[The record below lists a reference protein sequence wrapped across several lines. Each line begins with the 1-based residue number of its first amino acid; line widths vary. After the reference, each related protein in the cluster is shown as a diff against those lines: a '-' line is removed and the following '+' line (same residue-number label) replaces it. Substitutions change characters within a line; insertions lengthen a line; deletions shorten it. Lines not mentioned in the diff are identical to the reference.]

1 MRVGIDVGGT
11 HTDAVLM
18 DQTTVVAEIKTA
30 TTHDVTGGVVTA
42 LRRLLAAGQ
51 VDRARITAVMI
62 GTTHFTNALV
72 TGRGLAPT
80 AVVRLALPATA
91 ALPPLVDWPHRL
103 LTAIRPSVHLCDG
116 GHEFDGRPISPLNP
130 EQLKRVAAA
139 IEASGIRSVAVS
151 SVFSPVNT
159 ELEEQAAAIL
169 RAELPYLHISLSHQ
183 IGRVGLVERENA
195 TVVNACLRD
204 LADDIVEAFEQA
216 LRTVGVAAPLFLSQ
230 NDGTLM
236 DADHCRRYP
245 VATFASGPTNSM
257 RGAAFL
263 ADRADCA
270 VVDIGGTTTDVGV
283 LTGGYPRA
291 AIGEVDIG
299 GVRTNFRM
307 PDVLSI
313 GLGGGSH
320 VTHALGYRP
329 GMEYGPNRQQG
340 WGSDG
345 RGEADRQGGADS
357 RGEADRNG
365 GADRRGGRDR
375 HGGSD
380 GYGGSGRQG
389 GRDRHGGSDGY
400 GGSGR
405 QGGAD
410 RQASRDGLAVG
421 PQSVGYQLTEQALVF
436 GGSVLTATDLAVA
449 AGLADI
455 GDPALV
461 RHLDPDLV
469 RRGIDWMAAR
479 VADLVERMRV
489 SAAPLPVIIV
499 GGGSVLMPAELPGIP
514 SVHRPEHHAVAN
526 AIGAAIGQIGGDVD
540 RLFAI
545 TATHTREDVLD
556 QARTEAVERAVA
568 AGAARD
574 TVDVVEIDEVHVGYL
589 PGNAVRVR
597 VKAVGDLDLARHSRT
612 EEEPQWVTP

>member
-18 DQTTVVAEIKTA
+18 DRTTVVAEIKTA
-30 TTHDVTGGVVTA
+30 TTPDVTGGVVTA
-42 LRRLLAAGQ
+42 LQRLLAAGR

-116 GHEFDGRPISPLNP
+116 GHEFDGRPISPLDP
-130 EQLKRVAAA
+130 DQLKRVAAA
-139 IEASGIRSVAVS
+139 IEASGVRSVAVS
-151 SVFSPVNT
+151 SVFSPVNA
-159 ELEEQAAAIL
+159 ELEERAAAIL

-236 DADHCRRYP
+236 DAGHCRRYP

-263 ADRADCA
+263 ADQADCA

-291 AIGEVDIG
+291 ATGEVDIG

-313 GLGGGSH
+313 GLGGGSR
-320 VTHALGYRP
+320 VTHALGIRP
-329 GMEYGPNRQQG
+329 GTERGP
-340 WGSDG
+340 
-345 RGEADRQGGADS
+345 
-357 RGEADRNG
+357 
-365 GADRRGGRDR
+365 GGRHGRDGDR
-375 HGGSD
+375 HGGV
-380 GYGGSGRQG
+380 GESGN
-389 GRDRHGGSDGY
+389 
-400 GGSGR
+400 
-405 QGGAD
+405 
-410 RQASRDGLAVG
+410 RDGLQVG

-469 RRGIDWMAAR
+469 RRGIAWMAAR

-499 GGGSVLMPAELPGIP
+499 GGGSVLMPPELPGIP

-597 VKAVGDLDLARHSRT
+597 VKAVGDLDLARHTRT
-612 EEEPQWVTP
+612 EEEPLWVTP

>member
-18 DQTTVVAEIKTA
+18 DQTTVKAEIKTA
-30 TTHDVTGGVVTA
+30 TTRDVTSGIVTA
-42 LRRLLAAGQ
+42 LRRLLAAAG

-72 TGRGLAPT
+72 TGRGLAST

-91 ALPPLVDWPHRL
+91 ALPPLVDWPRRL

-116 GHEFDGRPISPLNP
+116 GHEFDGRPISPLDP
-130 EQLKRVAAA
+130 GQLSRVAAT
-139 IEASGIRSVAVS
+139 IEALGIRSVAIS

-159 ELEEQAAAIL
+159 ELEERAAAIL
-169 RAELPYLHISLSHQ
+169 HAELPHLHISLSHQ

-204 LADDIVEAFEQA
+204 LADDIVGAFGRA

-236 DADHCRRYP
+236 DAEHCRRYP

-263 ADRADCA
+263 AEQADCA

-291 AIGEVDIG
+291 ATGEVDIG

-313 GLGGGSH
+313 GLGGGSR
-320 VTHALGYRP
+320 VTHGSGP
-329 GMEYGPNRQQG
+329 GGAGLPR
-340 WGSDG
+340 G
-345 RGEADRQGGADS
+345 RG
-357 RGEADRNG
+357 
-365 GADRRGGRDR
+365 
-375 HGGSD
+375 
-380 GYGGSGRQG
+380 
-389 GRDRHGGSDGY
+389 
-400 GGSGR
+400 
-405 QGGAD
+405 
-410 RQASRDGLAVG
+410 GLEVG
-421 PQSVGYQLTEQALVF
+421 PDSVGYELTEQALVF

-461 RHLDPDLV
+461 RHLDRDLV
-469 RRGIDWMAAR
+469 RCGIDWMAAR

-489 SAAPLPVIIV
+489 SAAPLPVIVV
-499 GGGSVLMPAELPGIP
+499 GGGSVLMPPELPGIP

-545 TATHTREDVLD
+545 TPTHTREDVLD
-556 QARTEAVERAVA
+556 QARTEAVERAVS

-574 TVDVVEIDEVHVGYL
+574 TVEVVEIDEVHVGYL

-597 VKAVGDLDLARHSRT
+597 VKAVGDLDLARRTPT
-612 EEEPQWVTP
+612 EEEPQWVTT

>member
-42 LRRLLAAGQ
+42 LRRLLAAGR

-116 GHEFDGRPISPLNP
+116 GHEFDGRPISPLDP

-159 ELEEQAAAIL
+159 ELEERAADIL

-236 DADHCRRYP
+236 DAGHCRRYP

-291 AIGEVDIG
+291 ATGEVDIG

-313 GLGGGSH
+313 GLGGGSR
-320 VTHALGYRP
+320 VTHALGVRP
-329 GMEYGPNRQQG
+329 DMEHGPGRRQG
-340 WGSDG
+340 RGSDG
-345 RGEADRQGGADS
+345 HGGSDRHGGPD
-357 RGEADRNG
+357 GYG
-365 GADRRGGRDR
+365 GADRRT
-375 HGGSD
+375 S
-380 GYGGSGRQG
+380 Q
-389 GRDRHGGSDGY
+389 
-400 GGSGR
+400 
-405 QGGAD
+405 
-410 RQASRDGLAVG
+410 DGLAVG

-469 RRGIDWMAAR
+469 RRGVAWMAAR

-499 GGGSVLMPAELPGIP
+499 GGGSVLMPPELPGIP

-597 VKAVGDLDLARHSRT
+597 VKAVGDLDLARRTRT

>member
-42 LRRLLAAGQ
+42 LRRLLAAGR

-116 GHEFDGRPISPLNP
+116 GHEFDGRPISPLDP

-139 IEASGIRSVAVS
+139 IEASGARSVAVS

-159 ELEEQAAAIL
+159 ELEERAAAIL
-169 RAELPYLHISLSHQ
+169 RAELPHLHISLSHQ
-183 IGRVGLVERENA
+183 IGRLGLVERENA

-236 DADHCRRYP
+236 DAGHCRRYP

-291 AIGEVDIG
+291 ATGEVDIG

-313 GLGGGSH
+313 GLGGGSR
-320 VTHALGYRP
+320 VTHALGTRAGTEDGP
-329 GMEYGPNRQQG
+329 GGRHG
-340 WGSDG
+340 W
-345 RGEADRQGGADS
+345 
-357 RGEADRNG
+357 
-365 GADRRGGRDR
+365 GRDR
-375 HGGSD
+375 HGGAD
-380 GYGGSGRQG
+380 GPTG
-389 GRDRHGGSDGY
+389 
-400 GGSGR
+400 
-405 QGGAD
+405 
-410 RQASRDGLAVG
+410 RDGLEVG
-421 PQSVGYQLTEQALVF
+421 PQSVGYQLTERALVF

-455 GDPALV
+455 GDPAYV
-461 RHLDPDLV
+461 RHLDSDLV
-469 RRGIDWMAAR
+469 RRGIAWMAAR

-489 SAAPLPVIIV
+489 SAAPLPVIVV
-499 GGGSVLMPAELPGIP
+499 GGGSVLMPPELPGIP

-568 AGAARD
+568 AGAAPD
-574 TVDVVEIDEVHVGYL
+574 TVEVVEIDEVHVGYL
-589 PGNAVRVR
+589 PGNAVRIR
-597 VKAVGDLDLARHSRT
+597 VKAVGDLDLARHTRT

>member
-1 MRVGIDVGGT
+1 VRAGIDVGGT

-18 DQTTVVAEIKTA
+18 DRTAVLAEIKTP
-30 TTHDVTGGVVTA
+30 TTPDVTSGVVTA
-42 LRRLLAAGQ
+42 LRRLLDAAG
-51 VDRARITAVMI
+51 VERARVTAVMI

-80 AVVRLALPATA
+80 AVIRLALPATA
-91 ALPPLVDWPHRL
+91 ALPPLVDWPRRL

-116 GHEFDGRPISPLNP
+116 GHEFDGRPIAPLVP
-130 EQLKRVAAA
+130 DQLKRAATT
-139 IEASGIRSVAVS
+139 IEALGIRSVAIS

-159 ELEEQAAAIL
+159 ELEEEAAAIL
-169 RAELPYLHISLSHQ
+169 LAELPGLHISLSHQ

-204 LADDIVEAFEQA
+204 LAGDIVAAFTQA
-216 LRTVGVAAPLFLSQ
+216 LRTVGVTAPLYLSQ

-236 DADHCRRYP
+236 DAEHCRRYP

-263 ADRADCA
+263 AGRADCA

-291 AIGEVDIG
+291 ATGEVDIG

-320 VTHALGYRP
+320 VTQDREAGP
-329 GMEYGPNRQQG
+329 GSPGIQIGP
-340 WGSDG
+340 D
-345 RGEADRQGGADS
+345 
-357 RGEADRNG
+357 
-365 GADRRGGRDR
+365 
-375 HGGSD
+375 
-380 GYGGSGRQG
+380 
-389 GRDRHGGSDGY
+389 
-400 GGSGR
+400 
-405 QGGAD
+405 
-410 RQASRDGLAVG
+410 
-421 PQSVGYQLTEQALVF
+421 SVGYRLTDQALVF

-461 RHLDPDLV
+461 RHLDRDLV
-469 RRGIDWMAAR
+469 RRGVDGMAAR

-489 SAAPLPVIIV
+489 SAAPLPVVVV
-499 GGGSVLMPAELPGIP
+499 GGGSVLMPADLPGIV

-526 AIGAAIGQIGGDVD
+526 AIGAAIGQIGGNVD

-545 TATHTREDVLD
+545 TGTHTREHVLE
-556 QARTEAVERAVA
+556 QARAEAVERAVS
-568 AGAARD
+568 AGAAPD
-574 TVDVVEIDEVHVGYL
+574 TVEVVEIDEVHVGYL

-597 VKAVGDLDLARHSRT
+597 VKAVGDLDLDRRT
-612 EEEPQWVTP
+612 EEEPRWATT